1 MTAALV
7 VCGTVLVLVA
17 GVAVYWGVLYA
28 SVEEAQRRIDAW
40 EDETWRL

>member
-7 VCGTVLVLVA
+7 VCCVLVLVA
-17 GVAVYWGVLYA
+17 AVAVYWGVLYA
-28 SVEEAQRRIDAW
+28 SVEEAQRRIDAR